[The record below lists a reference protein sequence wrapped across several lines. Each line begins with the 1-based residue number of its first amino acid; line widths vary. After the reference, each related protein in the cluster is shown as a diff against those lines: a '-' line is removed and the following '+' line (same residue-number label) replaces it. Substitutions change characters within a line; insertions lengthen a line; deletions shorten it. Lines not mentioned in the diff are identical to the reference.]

1 MKKILQTLLI
11 IISFLFVSGV
21 NAKTTYNNTPDFS
34 NDYIKHYKDY
44 TRYLVTTDSP
54 YGYDSGIV
62 AYDDDYKTG
71 GLLNEYEFNMSK
83 DTTGNTYL
91 FNGLEYWTM
100 TKSGSGMRFIDPSVA
115 SYLNTKSK
123 NLLSGIRVTNYVQ
136 NGVYLRGSGTI
147 NDPWTFI
154 EKYYVRFV
162 YDDTKVTITPQVI
175 MVPNEGTAIVT
186 VTNSTNYEYA
196 GNDCNGTYNSSTE
209 KLTISNIKKDTTCNI
224 TTALKEH
231 TITYTPSGLCTPTT
245 KKVKHTRAMGT
256 LCSPTKTGYTF
267 KGWYEGGVQVNENTE
282 VLSDMTIEAKFEAN
296 KYTLTYDNNN
306 GTGCTSKEGTYDQT
320 WGSLCTPTRTG
331 YTFKGWYTSLSG
343 GTKFEATEKV
353 AGNKTVYARWE
364 GNKFTVEYNGNG
376 NTSGSVDSH
385 ECTYDGTCTLKANG
399 FAKTGYTFV
408 GWKKANTGDT
418 IAAGGSIKNA
428 ATSGTVTYYAQ
439 WTANKFTVAYNGNGS
454 TSGSVDSHECTYDGT
469 CTLKANGF
477 TKTGYTFAGWKKANS
492 GNNIAAGTSIKNAA
506 TSGTVTYYAQW
517 TANALTF
524 TGNSVTKTF
533 STSAQT
539 QANYVNAASNGTGT
553 YTYAIIAGNGNSY
566 FSLNGRTLNIKASTP
581 ASSYTLTIRATD
593 SNSNVTKDATYTVNI
608 DNANPTCPTV
618 TAYSG
623 NYDGSSHTV
632 TVSGGSNGTIQY
644 RTATSGDGSTWTTTK
659 PTRTDAGTTTV
670 YVRIVGNTNY
680 NTNGCGSKTI
690 VISTVDAVCPTVT
703 AYSGDYNGNS
713 HSVTVSGGSGGT
725 IQYRT
730 STSGDG
736 STWTTTQ
743 PSRTSAGTTT
753 VYVRVSGDSNHN
765 TVTCGNKNIVINKV
779 TPTITLSATSGS
791 VNKGSTVTF
800 NEKASVKGKFTV
812 SSSDTGKAT
821 VTQAS
826 ANEIAA
832 NTNNT
837 VTVKGVAKGSA
848 TITVNFTPTD
858 TTNYNSAAAKTY
870 AITVNDSSCNCDTKY
885 RWSFSSA
892 VNCKNGVY
900 STSTYTACVDVG
912 SCASAAS
919 TACQN
924 RGGNS
929 NSPGCTRQISYNCGN
944 WQNR

>member
-1 MKKILQTLLI
+1 MKKTLQTLLI

-71 GLLNEYEFNMSK
+71 GLLNEYEFNISK

-115 SYLNTKSK
+115 SYLNTRSK

-136 NGVYLRGSGTI
+136 NGIYLRGSGTI

-353 AGNKTVYARWE
+353 TGNKTVYARWE
-364 GNKFTVEYNGNG
+364 G
-376 NTSGSVDSH
+376 
-385 ECTYDGTCTLKANG
+385 
-399 FAKTGYTFV
+399 
-408 GWKKANTGDT
+408 
-418 IAAGGSIKNA
+418 
-428 ATSGTVTYYAQ
+428 
-439 WTANKFTVAYNGNGS
+439 NKFTVAYNGNGS